1 MSNFL
6 YIHKDMSGDPAWNK
20 VGISIT
26 PYSAV
31 RSRQKN
37 CSQEFTLDHLYFGR
51 AVHIERLEYLLKDTY
66 KNFTGKVITGR
77 GQTELFNL
85 TQDQLVKIID
95 ENIVKKEF
103 DIIKME
109 LKNPYRASKASDCPF
124 DVPSESAVAPWA
136 KKLVLETWGESEE
149 EKFVKNLWKGTPF
162 ENS

>member
-51 AVHIERLEYLLKDTY
+51 AVHIGLLEYILKDTY
-66 KNFTGKVITGR
+66 KSFTGKAITGR
-77 GQTELFNL
+77 GQTELFKL
-85 TQDQLVKIID
+85 TQEQLVKIIN
-95 ENIVKKEF
+95 ESIVEREF
-103 DIIKME
+103 DIIKMA
-109 LKNPYRASKASDCPF
+109 LKKPYSASKASNCPF

-149 EKFVKNLWKGTPF
+149 EKFVKHLWKGTPF